1 MYTKDRIRNK
11 LLTLVEK
18 DNSDIKTGIFSQCFC
33 IVALKLLV
41 K

>member
-1 MYTKDRIRNK
+1 MYTEDRIRNK

-18 DNSDIKTGIFSQCFC
+18 DNSDIKTGIFSQWFC
-33 IVALKLLV
+33 IGALKLLV